1 MLGYTVKVHEKA
13 RIYRGFD
20 EKSIFIIDSD
30 SSENLNEYAEIHD
43 NLLKIARSDRLWSV
57 YYEFRKNNLL
67 MIDIERYSDGGLR
80 AKSDIIKKIW
90 TMVLRL
96 QSIKRRDQHIKRYL
110 CF

>member
-1 MLGYTVKVHEKA
+1 MIKASAKESFLINNCVDYKVVEVSDRQKNINGLLGYTVKVHEKA

-57 YYEFRKNNLL
+57 YYEFRK
-67 MIDIERYSDGGLR
+67 
-80 AKSDIIKKIW
+80 K
-90 TMVLRL
+90 
-96 QSIKRRDQHIKRYL
+96 
-110 CF
+110 